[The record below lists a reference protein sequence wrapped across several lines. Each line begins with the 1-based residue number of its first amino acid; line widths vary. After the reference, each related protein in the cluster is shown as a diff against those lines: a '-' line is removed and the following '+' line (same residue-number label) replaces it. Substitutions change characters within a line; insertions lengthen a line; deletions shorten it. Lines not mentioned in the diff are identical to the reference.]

1 MAGLNALR
9 SFLISFILLFIK
21 DGGVMAKG
29 GARPG
34 AGRKPGSKSTSQP
47 RKMRGIKVT
56 DKEWKK
62 IGELAF
68 KAGYIKPSGEPNA
81 SEYIRK
87 RALRE
92 I

>member
-1 MAGLNALR
+1 
-9 SFLISFILLFIK
+9 
-21 DGGVMAKG
+21 MAKG
-29 GARPG
+29 GATPRCRQE
-34 AGRKPGSKSTSQP
+34 ARQQITSQP